1 VSYHIRLL
9 FAVISKVIFRSNQ
22 LYVMALL
29 VNLPLLSV
37 KSIVIISKAILGVVV
52 VPDLELDSG
61 SDRTL

>member
-1 VSYHIRLL
+1 VSYHIRFL

-37 KSIVIISKAILGVVV
+37 KSIVIISKEVK
-52 VPDLELDSG
+52 PF
-61 SDRTL
+61 